1 MTRCG
6 RLFLFFCGF
15 ARMTGFGGTISFA
28 PQEKHPQ
35 EVSYKMK
42 IVILDADSIGR
53 DLDYAALERFGEVTL
68 WPSTSPAQ
76 LCGRIA
82 DAECLL
88 LNKVKITADALH
100 SAQRLRLICIA
111 ATGYDNVDIAACHA
125 RGIAVTNVRGYSTR
139 SVAQLTAAMVLSL
152 ASRLSE
158 YTAFVNSGDYSA
170 SGLPNRLTP
179 VWHEI
184 AGKTWGLLGYGEI
197 ARNVAS
203 VAGAMGCNVIF
214 CRKTPSDDPACVDID
229 TLCRQSDILTV
240 HLPLTEETR
249 GILSA
254 VRIAEMKPGAL
265 LVNVARGAVIDEQ
278 AAADA
283 VLSGRLGGFGCD
295 VYTTEPFPAEHPY
308 TALLGHPRVLLTP
321 HMAWGTAEARTRLLS
336 EIGENIAA
344 FLKGER
350 RNRVEI

>member
-1 MTRCG
+1 
-6 RLFLFFCGF
+6 
-15 ARMTGFGGTISFA
+15 
-28 PQEKHPQ
+28 
-35 EVSYKMK
+35 MK

-76 LCGRIA
+76 LGERIA

-88 LNKVKITADALH
+88 LNKVKITAEALEN
-100 SAQRLRLICIA
+100 ARRLRLICVA
-111 ATGYDNVDIAACHA
+111 ATGYDNVDVGTCRA
-125 RGIAVTNVRGYSTR
+125 RGVAVANVRGYSTR

-152 ASRLSE
+152 ACRLPE
-158 YTAFVNSGDYSA
+158 YTGFVNSGAYSA
-170 SGLPNRLTP
+170 SGLPNCLTP
-179 VWHEI
+179 ACHEI

-197 ARNVAS
+197 ARDVAS
-203 VAGAMGCNVIF
+203 VARSLGCNVRY
-214 CRKTPSDDPACVDID
+214 CRKTPSDDPACTDID
-229 TLCRQSDILTV
+229 TLCRESDILTV
-240 HLPLTEETR
+240 HLPLTDETR

-254 VRIAEMKPGAL
+254 ARIAEMKPGAL
-265 LVNVARGAVIDEQ
+265 LVNVARGAVLDEG

-295 VYTTEPFPAEHPY
+295 VYTTEPFPADHPY

-321 HMAWGTAEARTRLLS
+321 HMAWGTVEARTRLLS

-344 FLKGER
+344 FLSGGR
-350 RNRVEI
+350 RGRVDL